1 MRPEERDE
9 VIPTPV
15 GITSLFG
22 SADALRRL
30 SCAVGSPG
38 GPGRVLPMPN
48 HAPPS
53 LPQPLDPPRRIL
65 LGPGPS
71 NPAPSVLAALARPTL
86 GHLDPLFLAVM
97 DEVRPM
103 LRTVFGTENE
113 LTFPMSGTGTAGM
126 ETVFVNLVEPGDRV
140 VVGAN
145 GYFGE
150 RMCEI
155 ARRAGAEVVRV
166 EREWGRALDAEA
178 FRKAARGQEARAIA
192 VVHAETSTGACTDLA
207 PLRAVADECGAFLIA
222 DCVTSLGG
230 MPVEL
235 DRHGVDAAYSGTQKC
250 LSCPPGLSPVSLSP
264 RALEHL
270 RGRGKPVQSW
280 YLDLSLVASYWGSDR
295 AYHHTAPI
303 NMVYGLHEALRLALT
318 EGLEPRFARHARNA
332 RALCAGLEALGLELL
347 VAAPER
353 LPQLTSVR
361 VPAGIDEAAVRRY
374 LLEQYG
380 IEIGGGLGPL
390 KARIW
395 RIGLMG
401 AGSSRR
407 NVELCL
413 AALRAALVAQG
424 FRPKGDPLA
433 AAASA

>member
-1 MRPEERDE
+1 MPA
-9 VIPTPV
+9 PSTPPA
-15 GITSLFG
+15 T
-22 SADALRRL
+22 
-30 SCAVGSPG
+30 P
-38 GPGRVLPMPN
+38 LP
-48 HAPPS
+48 A
-53 LPQPLDPPRRIL
+53 PLDPPRRIL

-71 NPAPSVLAALARPTL
+71 EPAPSVLAALARPTL

-103 LRTVFGTENE
+103 LRAVFGTQNE
-113 LTFPMSGTGTAGM
+113 LTFPVSGTGTAGM
-126 ETVFVNLVEPGDRV
+126 ETVLVNLVEPGDRV

-150 RMCEI
+150 RLVEI
-155 ARRAGAEVVRV
+155 ARRVGADVVRV
-166 EREWGRALDAEA
+166 EREWGRAVDPDSLREA
-178 FRKAARGQEARAIA
+178 AAGKRTRAIV
-192 VVHAETSTGACTDLA
+192 VVHAETSTGAWTDLA
-207 PLRAVADECGAFLIA
+207 PLRAIADECGAFLIA

-264 RALEHL
+264 RALAHL
-270 RGRGKPVQSW
+270 RARKHPVQSW

-295 AYHHTAPI
+295 VYHHTAPI
-303 NMVYGLHEALRLALT
+303 NMVYGLHEALRLVLV
-318 EGLEPRFARHARNA
+318 EGLEARFARHARNA

-347 VAAPER
+347 VPAAER
-353 LPQLTSVR
+353 LAQLTSVR
-361 VPAGIDEAAVRRY
+361 VPAGVDEAAVRRF
-374 LLEQYG
+374 LLEHYG
-380 IEIGGGLGPL
+380 IEIGGGLGPV
-390 KARIW
+390 KGKIW

-413 AALRAALVAQG
+413 AALSSALAAQG
-424 FRPKGDPLA
+424 YRAKGDPLA
-433 AAASA
+433 AAAVA